1 MATMTAVSRIVESRG
16 FYLCTHLPFRDS
28 KIGQL
33 VDDFFFNVPIMRR
46 FSCKQ
51 WVAIG
56 LQLSAA
62 VSPTVEKGDFDVFD
76 YVDPLIGT
84 ASGGEVLLRLV
95 NLDD

>member
-16 FYLCTHLPFRDS
+16 FYLCTHLPYRNS

-33 VDDFFFNVPIMRR
+33 LGDFVFNVPILRR

-51 WVAIG
+51 WVTIG

-62 VSPTVEKGDFDVFD
+62 VSSTVEKGDFDVFD

-84 ASGGEVLLRLV
+84 AGGGEMPLRLV